1 MNIRELAKEAGVSV
15 ATISRVINHPE
26 AVLPETRERV
36 QTIIEKNT
44 TTTPKPVNRGRR
56 AVTLIV
62 PAAKRAQTLLSGVQS
77 VLAPKGI
84 LVNLVEF
91 SPLSG
96 GIAAC
101 IQAAAAAKPL
111 GMPIA
116 GEPSLPPEALPA
128 ELPVV
133 LLGSYDRLK
142 TAISAVSIT
151 GTPQKKMV
159 SHLHTM
165 GHRSIW
171 LLQSSGESRKGRH
184 HRRLPA
190 GGGRAGLTD
199 RQCRVLEAE
208 DSVVGGYRIC
218 REEILTEKPPQAVFA
233 VSDELAM
240 GVIKAAREENIPLP
254 EGLAVAGFTGSEAA
268 AVITP
273 ALTTMEHPLERL
285 GAVAAR
291 RLIELIE
298 DSALY
303 QVETH
308 EIVLKSKLKIRRS
321 CGNRK
326 EITSCLSKEGTKCRC
341 YPSILWACRSKI
353 LL

>member
-36 QTIIEKNT
+36 QAIIEKYNYD
-44 TTTPKPVNRGRR
+44 PKPVNRNKRF
-56 AVTLIV
+56 VSLIV
-62 PAAKRAQTLLSGVQS
+62 PAAARAQGVLLGVQS

-84 LVNLVEF
+84 LVNLVETAQV
-91 SPLSG
+91 PG
-96 GIAAC
+96 GAAAC
-101 IQAAAAAKPL
+101 LQAVIAAKPIGIL
-111 GMPIA
+111 VA
-116 GEPSLPPEALPA
+116 AESTLSQESLPTDV
-128 ELPVV
+128 PVV
-133 LLGSYDRLK
+133 LLGSYDRLENCNICGINYRD
-142 TAISAVSIT
+142 AAE
-151 GTPQKKMV
+151 KMLA
-159 SHLHTM
+159 HLYAM

-171 LLQSSGESRKGRH
+171 LLQSDQSYPEK
-184 HRRLPA
+184 A
-190 GGGRAGLTD
+190 AVT
-199 RQCRVLEAE
+199 A
-208 DSVVGGYRIC
+208 GYR
-218 REEILTEKPPQAVFA
+218 QA
-233 VSDELAM
+233 
-240 GVIKAAREENIPLP
+240 AAREENIPLP
-254 EGLAVAGFTGSEAA
+254 DGLAVAGFTGSEAA

-326 EITSCLSKEGTKCRC
+326 EIYELFE
-341 YPSILWACRSKI
+341 
-353 LL
+353 